1 MAVYY
6 GGNAI
11 NSFLRSIQLVILSA
25 LLTAPANA
33 AVSVDINR
41 YCDVVAD
48 DSEGGTKE
56 GEEEPDCE

>member
-1 MAVYY
+1 MQLF
-6 GGNAI
+6 
-11 NSFLRSIQLVILSA
+11 SQSIPLVILSA